1 MNDSQLTLFFDWWV
15 SRDRALAERLFHEEI
30 AYTSGL
36 GHEFFRDTGQSDP
49 LTDTATQ
56 ILIKRVQNGN
66 ETILLFEETDQMSLL
81 YIRYSV
87 YLRFEENKV
96 IEMIETKEIVV
107 NR

>member
-1 MNDSQLTLFFDWWV
+1 MNDSHLTLFFGWWI
-15 SRDRALAERLFHEEI
+15 SRDPNLAEQLFHEEI
-30 AYTSGL
+30 TYTNAL
-36 GHEFFRDTGQSDP
+36 GHYFFRDIRQSDTP
-49 LTDTATQ
+49 TDTATP

-66 ETILLFEETDQMSLL
+66 EAILLFEETDQVTLL
-81 YIRYSV
+81 NYRYAV